1 MKNKRQSYIE
11 RFVLWA
17 FGNIIERA
25 VNATVTARVDDSPG
39 WSTLGD
45 GPTDRPW
52 SEKYEDL
59 KDTLDAWRKS
69 FLIRRIVTLTHAYVV
84 GNGITITS
92 KLPEV
97 EAFIQKFWDHPKN
110 RMDTRLVPICDEL
123 TRSGEV
129 FPILF
134 TNQVDGMSYIRFAP
148 ACLINHIE
156 TKEEDM
162 EAELWY
168 EQQTT
173 LGAPK
178 KWIGIANEDA
188 FRKKG
193 NKLEPLMLHY
203 TVNKPIGAT
212 RGESDLTPILPW
224 AKRYSEWLKDRVR
237 LNRRR
242 TKQGIVDIEI
252 KDGSKVEAKRKQ
264 LRTSNP
270 LETGLYVHGDGETMT
285 LHNLNID
292 AADAKDDGKALR
304 LAVSTGAILGP
315 HHLGEGESI
324 NLATAK
330 AMDEPTARFHTNRQK
345 VMTQLLLD
353 MTAVAYMR
361 KVASG
366 RAEMPPDGDLQ
377 LTASVVEAA
386 RVDNENLAKA
396 ARDMVR
402 ALAQMKENDW
412 IDDRTAISLSFKFAG
427 ETISES
433 EIDAILKA
441 VDEGNGKD
449 EEIEQ

>member
-1 MKNKRQSYIE
+1 MKAKQSYIE
-11 RFVLWA
+11 RFVRWA
-17 FGNIIERA
+17 FGSIIERA
-25 VNATVTARVDDSPG
+25 VNAAVTVRVDDSPG
-39 WSTLGD
+39 WTTLGD

-92 KLPEV
+92 KIPEV
-97 EAFIQKFWDHPKN
+97 EEFVQKFWKHPKN
-110 RMDTRLVPICDEL
+110 RMDARLVPICDEL

-129 FPILF
+129 FPVLF
-134 TNQVDGMSYIRFAP
+134 TNPVDGMSYIRLITAH
-148 ACLINHIE
+148 LINHIE
-156 TKEEDM
+156 TKKDDL

-178 KWIGIANEDA
+178 KWTGIASKEA
-188 FRKKG
+188 FEPKG
-193 NKLEPLMLHY
+193 KRLEPLMLHY
-203 TVNKPIGAT
+203 TINRPVGAT

-242 TKQGIVDIEI
+242 TKQAIVDVEI

-264 LRTSNP
+264 LRTNNP
-270 LETGLYVHGDGETMT
+270 LETGIYVHGDGEKIT
-285 LHNLNID
+285 LRNLNID

-353 MTAVAYMR
+353 ITATAYMR
-361 KVASG
+361 AVATG
-366 RAEMPPDGDLQ
+366 KARAPEDGDLQ
-377 LTASVVEAA
+377 MSASVVEAA

-396 ARDMVR
+396 ARDIVR
-402 ALAQMKENDW
+402 ALARMKKNGW
-412 IDDRTAISLSFKFAG
+412 IDDRTAIALSFKFAG

-433 EIDAILKA
+433 EIDAIIKA
-441 VDEGNGKD
+441 VSEGNGED